1 MNTNDLTYLLNKPHA
16 INEKQTMA
24 LEIILQQFPFF
35 QSARALHLKGLYN
48 QESFRYNYELK
59 KTAAHTHD
67 RSILFDFITSQQFA
81 TLQKNHIENQEA
93 IIHNITVTDSFI
105 VNPIPEEN
113 IENIEEVQED
123 LQELTIEEK
132 TEEVSQLLVEETT
145 PYETASEIIIEG
157 EITIESTIKSTIE
170 RIIDTNED
178 IIAEEGFSEENKTAE
193 NKILEEKLEIG
204 KPLEFN
210 QSEKHSFQEWLQL
223 TKFAPIEREIEEKI
237 EVKEDEK
244 LKKIDI
250 IDRFIE
256 LNPKISPVKEIVA
269 TPLNISK
276 SIEEPTHLMTETL
289 AKIYL
294 EQKKYQ
300 KAIQAYEILI
310 LKYPEKSSFFANR
323 IKDIKDL
330 QQNNN

>member
-1 MNTNDLTYLLNKPHA
+1 MNTTDLTYLLNKPHA
-16 INEKQTMA
+16 INDKQTMA
-24 LEIILQQFPFF
+24 LEIMLQQFPFF

-81 TLQKNHIENQEA
+81 TLQKNHVENQEA
-93 IIHNITVTDSFI
+93 LIHNITVTDSF
-105 VNPIPEEN
+105 VVTPIQKETVEKTKEETLE
-113 IENIEEVQED
+113 I
-123 LQELTIEEK
+123 IEEK
-132 TEEVSQLLVEETT
+132 TEEVSQPLDEDTT
-145 PYETASEIIIEG
+145 PYVVASEVKTEE
-157 EITIESTIKSTIE
+157 EITIESTIE
-170 RIIDTNED
+170 RIIDTNDD
-178 IIAEEGFSEENKTAE
+178 IIVEESNSEENTSEE

-204 KPLEFN
+204 KPLDFN

-237 EVKEDEK
+237 AVKEDEKEDEK

-256 LNPKISPVKEIVA
+256 LNPKISPVKEIVS